1 MSTVYRLADLTDDQS
16 KLISVCL
23 TMQPVD
29 KAAEERKAWVHAP
42 RIYTQPKPS
51 VVMFQIEHPALNSV
65 ASYLTTNDVSLA
77 SNDLSR
83 QRPEQLSTC
92 TCMTPSISNNVN
104 SFSGSS
110 NNSNMMSCPLGTI
123 RLPFRFACSLFKRI
137 VNHDRVYPRVTVNNF
152 EPLKFEAT
160 LREYQVQPALE
171 AYEQLKT
178 WGSTTL
184 KLPPGFGKTMI
195 GAWLW
200 CLTSSVCAVLVVQ
213 QPLLKQW
220 KKTFDIAAPTLS
232 RSIWIVGEDPPP
244 GPNVIPAIIICMN
257 QRTSQIP
264 SYIKDAVACLIIDEA
279 HCFCTPERVDAL
291 LAFTP
296 KYVIAETAT
305 LERDD
310 GMEKMIH
317 SICGEHSVYRAPTTQ
332 YSVLKLDTSI
342 AVEEKR
348 NRYGVDFSDLCTR
361 LCALPERNNIIV
373 NIVKRNP
380 HRKFMI
386 LTRLADHVTL
396 LNMLITQIGI
406 QCATL
411 YRNQKTYSDSPVL
424 IGTIPKIGTGFDEA
438 NACEDF
444 GGIQSDTLILANSI
458 KKNTVFEQVRGRI
471 MRSSSPIVI
480 YLVDRNSVC
489 KRHFRETVPWIE
501 STQGT
506 IIKQVYYPDSV
517 VLPASS
523 QSSSISP
530 TSQTEIGH
538 ISAPDRYP
546 STFITPPRQP
556 DSPANI
562 DSSIVTSSGLNSSPT
577 SPIKLNIKDGGSS
590 NPVTPIKLRFNKDA
604 SSNPTTP
611 IRLEFTG
618 SQSTSPAL
626 TNGGTSFSSEIA
638 SPSKSTPNF
647 SSNATNRI
655 QLKIAGAN

>member
-1 MSTVYRLADLTDDQS
+1 MATVYRLADLSDDQS

-29 KAAEERKAWVHAP
+29 KAAEERKTWAHAP

-51 VVMFQIEHPALNSV
+51 VVMFQIEHPALDSETSYLIANNVPV
-65 ASYLTTNDVSLA
+65 ASNEFQGQTPD
-77 SNDLSR
+77 
-83 QRPEQLSTC
+83 PLSTC
-92 TCMTPSISNNVN
+92 TCMTPSTSNNVN

-110 NNSNMMSCPLGTI
+110 NNSNRMSCPLGTI

-137 VNHDRVYPRVTVNNF
+137 VNHDRVYPRITLSNC

-220 KKTFDIAAPTLS
+220 KKTFDIAVPALS
-232 RSIWIVGEDPPP
+232 RSIWVVGEDPPP

-264 SYIKDAVACLIIDEA
+264 TYIKDAVACLIIDEA
-279 HCFCTPERVDAL
+279 HCFCTPDRVDAL

-317 SICGEHSVYRAPTTQ
+317 SICGEHSVYRAPTTR
-332 YSVLKLDTSI
+332 YLVLKLDTSI

-348 NRYGVDFSDLCTR
+348 NRYGVDFGDLCTR

-373 NIVKRNP
+373 NIVKQNP

-386 LTRLADHVTL
+386 LTRLADHVRL
-396 LNMLITQIGI
+396 LNLLITQIGI

-444 GGIQSDTLILANSI
+444 GGVQSDTLILANSI

-471 MRSSSPIVI
+471 MRSSSPVVI

-506 IIKQVYYPDSV
+506 VIQQTYYPDTV
-517 VLPASS
+517 VLPASL
-523 QSSSISP
+523 QSSSTSNTGVGMIS
-530 TSQTEIGH
+530 TS
-538 ISAPDRYP
+538 DRYP
-546 STFITPPRQP
+546 S
-556 DSPANI
+556 
-562 DSSIVTSSGLNSSPT
+562 VTSPESVANMDPSGVTSLALNSHNV
-577 SPIKLNIKDGGSS
+577 SPIRLNVKSDGGSS
-590 NPVTPIKLRFNKDA
+590 NPVTPVKLRFNKD
-604 SSNPTTP
+604 SSSSPTTP
-611 IRLEFTG
+611 IRLDFTD
-618 SQSTSPAL
+618 SSPTTPTAL
-626 TNGGTSFSSEIA
+626 TNDGTTFSSEIA
-638 SPSKSTPNF
+638 SLSKSSLGSP
-647 SSNATNRI
+647 SNVTNRI
-655 QLKIAGAN
+655 QLKIAGAK